1 MKLRPRNGKRIL
13 LLVLSLVVLLS
24 MVTVPVLAQKGNPPG
39 VGAATTYSAISG
51 NPLTINV
58 AVDLSLQIFYAG
70 QAQGQV
76 FPPGGTEADSG
87 LLAWIGGNVYGPDF
101 PNHSGGSA
109 AFNTTEW
116 TPVSQTGPTGSGTA
130 ADPWVVTTVVD
141 AGTTGLRITETL
153 SYVNGE
159 QYFRQ
164 DWQMCNNSE
173 TSITA
178 TFFHAA
184 DLYLQGS
191 DYGYGYYDAATG
203 AVGGYNQTQD
213 WYEIL
218 VPITPASAYQEAFY
232 DTIWDAIGTGPSSP
246 GSGFNNT
253 IRAFPDLHDDGAGLQ
268 WSDVAIAA
276 GGCTTISDWWSF
288 GTTPQIPP
296 TPTPTVPPGVTPT
309 PTVPAPTPTP
319 PPEVPFVPEANTMI
333 LLGSG
338 LAGLAG
344 YASLRLRAWRNRED

>member
-1 MKLRPRNGKRIL
+1 MKLRSKNGKRIF
-13 LLVLSLVVLLS
+13 LVVVSLVVLLS
-24 MVTVPVLAQKGNPPG
+24 VVTVPVLADKGNPPG
-39 VGAATTYSAISG
+39 VGAPTPYVTISG

-58 AVDLSLQIFYAG
+58 AEDLSLQIFYVG
-70 QAQGQV
+70 QADGQV
-76 FPPGGTEADSG
+76 YPPWGTEADSG
-87 LLAWIGGNVYGPDF
+87 LLAWIGGNVYGPDWDG
-101 PNHSGGSA
+101 HSGGSA
-109 AFNTTEW
+109 AIDVTDW

-164 DWQMCNNSE
+164 NWQVCNNSGA
-173 TSITA
+173 SITA

-191 DYGYGYYDAATG
+191 DDGYGYYDAATG
-203 AVGGYNQTQD
+203 AVGGYNQTMD
-213 WYEIL
+213 WYEIF
-218 VPITPASAYQEAFY
+218 VPITPASAYEEDGY
-232 DTIWDAIGTGPSSP
+232 YTIWMHIGTGPTSP
-246 GSGFNNT
+246 GTGFDNSINPAY
-253 IRAFPDLHDDGAGLQ
+253 IDNGAGLQ

-276 GGCTTISDWWSF
+276 GGCTTLSDWWSF
-288 GTTPQIPP
+288 GTTPQLPP
-296 TPTPTVPPGVTPT
+296 TPTPTPTVAPEVTPT
-309 PTVPAPTPTP
+309 PTPTP
-319 PPEVPFVPEANTMI
+319 EPFIPEANTMI

-344 YASLRLRAWRNRED
+344 YASLRLRARKKE